1 MDLEEEELQPLEIDK
16 YFTQKQ
22 IYDTHDQIVDTFIL
36 IKDYVDEKCIPITQN
51 LTSIGLENFLNRI
64 FNE

>member
-1 MDLEEEELQPLEIDK
+1 MDLEEELPPLEIDNK
-16 YFTQKQ
+16 NFTKK
-22 IYDTHDQIVDTFIL
+22 IYDSHDEVVDTFIL
-36 IKDYVDEKCIPITQN
+36 IKDYIDENCIPITQN

>member
-1 MDLEEEELQPLEIDK
+1 MDLEEELPPLEIDNK
-16 YFTQKQ
+16 NFTKK
-22 IYDTHDQIVDTFIL
+22 IYDDSHDEVVDTFIL
-36 IKDYVDEKCIPITQN
+36 IKDYIDENCIPITQN